1 MLTVPPGD
9 VHMLPSAEPQ
19 LPGSSSALRGRRGLA
34 DPAETLRAVRAL
46 APGTRPVPDPCS
58 VTFSFSRNY
67 K

>member
-34 DPAETLRAVRAL
+34 DPAETLRAVRGAG
-46 APGTRPVPDPCS
+46 PGDAAR
-58 VTFSFSRNY
+58 SRTLLCDVFLLT
-67 K
+67 KL